1 MKEKKICHRIIEQ
14 VMLESTSGGDPIQT
28 SALRRISLKIKSDF
42 KAGFNFGLLQY
53 LKFSSTLLEFSFQC
67 LMISL
72 QILFS

>member
-14 VMLESTSGGDPIQT
+14 VMLQSTSGGDLIQT
-28 SALRRISLKIKSDF
+28 SALRSLKIKSDF
-42 KAGFNFGLLQY
+42 KVGFNFGLPQY

-72 QILFS
+72 QISFS